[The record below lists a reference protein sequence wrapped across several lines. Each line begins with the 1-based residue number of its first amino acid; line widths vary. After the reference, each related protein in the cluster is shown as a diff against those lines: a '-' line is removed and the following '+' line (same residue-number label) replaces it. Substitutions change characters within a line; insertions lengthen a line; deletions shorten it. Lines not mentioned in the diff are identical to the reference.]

1 MNITRIWKVYFSP
14 TGNTDQAV
22 SHLAD
27 ALRDKLKCPI
37 EKYDFTLPASREALP
52 FFVRVI
58 WSSSARRFMPERFRT
73 SFCLLFRTVSR
84 GTAPLQFPSSP
95 LETAVLIMD

>member
-37 EKYDFTLPASREALP
+37 EKYDFTPAC
-52 FFVRVI
+52 VTG
-58 WSSSARRFMPERFRT
+58 SSA
-73 SFCLLFRTVSR
+73 LFLC
-84 GTAPLQFPSSP
+84 G
-95 LETAVLIMD
+95 